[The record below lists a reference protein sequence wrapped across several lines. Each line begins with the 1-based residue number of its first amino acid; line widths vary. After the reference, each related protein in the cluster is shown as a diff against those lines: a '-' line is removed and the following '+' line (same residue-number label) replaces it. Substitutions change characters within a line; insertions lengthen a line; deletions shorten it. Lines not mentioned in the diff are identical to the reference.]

1 MDELVEL
8 IVNKTGI
15 PKATAEQVVDV
26 VFDFLKERLP
36 DPVANTLENLLEG
49 DGTNDLLGG
58 IMGMLGGKN

>member
-8 IVNKTGI
+8 IVEKTGI

-36 DPVANTLENLLEG
+36 DPIASSLDNIL
-49 DGTNDLLGG
+49 DGGGADNLLGG
-58 IMGMLGGKN
+58 IMGMLGGKK